1 MKVSK
6 TLKVM
11 LSAALLLLAVGVL
24 WWVVG
29 ISLGKT
35 ILAETGGSVAFRT
48 AFGFKD
54 AEVLHLFLLSFLAVL
69 VPLLAGDAGGRWIRL
84 AAVAGVAAI
93 LAGGGDADKLT
104 VALFVFA
111 VAAANEGGGKDALIT
126 AAVAGAVVALAAV
139 LGTGLT
145 MGQKL
150 IVIVVRDAFFY
161 FPLLVG
167 ASFLEKWIWKRV
179 E

>member
-6 TLKVM
+6 TLRVL
-11 LSAALLLLAVGVL
+11 LSATLLLVAVGVF

-35 ILAETGGSVAFRT
+35 ILSETGGSVAFRT

-54 AEVLHLFLLSFLAVL
+54 AEVLHLFLLSLLSVL
-69 VPLLAGDAGGRWIRL
+69 VPLLAGDGAGRWIRL
-84 AAVAGVAAI
+84 AGVAGIAAI

-111 VAAANEGGGKDALIT
+111 AAAASEGGGRDALIT

-167 ASFLEKWIWKRV
+167 AGYLDKWIWKRV

>member
-1 MKVSK
+1 MKVSR
-6 TLKVM
+6 TLQV
-11 LSAALLLLAVGVL
+11 LLTATLLLIAVGII
-24 WWVVG
+24 WWIVG
-29 ISLGKT
+29 ISLGKV
-35 ILAETGGSVAFRT
+35 ILSETGGGVAFRA

-54 AEVLHLFLLSFLAVL
+54 AEVLHLFLLSLLAVL
-69 VPLLAGDAGGRWIRL
+69 VPLLAGDGAGRWIRL
-84 AAVAGVAAI
+84 AGVAGVAAL

-126 AAVAGAVVALAAV
+126 AAIAGAVVALAAV